1 MKKVLALLLAVVAL
15 LCCLVGCSD
24 GDKYNHESFHGVV
37 RLSEETNRLVLYIP
51 KYGEVEIPDSEGCF
65 SPFDE
70 YTPDDKEDGSCQLKP
85 GDLVVIHFNYEKSW
99 DDNSVKIMETYP
111 AKFDRKA
118 ERIEVLRE
126 NISFEKNDNGYVLT
140 FPSTDEID
148 SAKVGDTLYFVRH
161 GGENG
166 KAFTQLYASGVINDK
181 TDGHITVTLTIP
193 EGETEFLDYYT
204 RMTVELTWEE

>member
-1 MKKVLALLLAVVAL
+1 MKKLLALVLAVVAL
-15 LCCLVGCSD
+15 LCCLVGCS
-24 GDKYNHESFHGVV
+24 GNGGTHNVFQGVV
-37 RLSEETNRLVLYIP
+37 RFSEESDRLVVYIP
-51 KYGEVEIPDSEGCF
+51 KYGEVEIPDNDGCF

-70 YTPDDKEDGSCQLKP
+70 YTPDDQEDGTYQLKP
-85 GDLVVIHFNYEKSW
+85 GDLVVIYFRLEKSW

-126 NISFEKNDNGYVLT
+126 NIAFEKNDSGYVLT
-140 FPSTDEID
+140 FPTTDEID
-148 SAKVGDTLYFVRH
+148 SAKVGDTLYFVRR

-166 KAFTQLYASGVINDK
+166 KAFAQLYASGEISDK
-181 TDGHITVTLTIP
+181 ADGLITVVLTIP

>member
-1 MKKVLALLLAVVAL
+1 MKKLLALALVLIAL

-24 GDKYNHESFHGVV
+24 GDKYNHERFYGVV
-37 RLSEETNRLVLYIP
+37 RLTEESNQLVVYIP
-51 KYGEVEIPDSEGCF
+51 KYGEVEIPDNDGCF

-70 YTPDDKEDGSCQLKP
+70 YDSEDDENYSYQLKH
-85 GDLVVIHFNYEKSW
+85 GDLVVIDFKYEKSW

-126 NISFEKNDNGYVLT
+126 NIAFEKNDSGYVLT
-140 FPSTDEID
+140 FPTTDEID
-148 SAKVGDTLYFVRH
+148 SAKVGDTLYFVQR

-166 KAFTQLYASGVINDK
+166 KAFVQLYASGEICDK
-181 TDGHITVTLTIP
+181 TGGLITVILTIP

-204 RMTVELTWEE
+204 RMKVELSWVE